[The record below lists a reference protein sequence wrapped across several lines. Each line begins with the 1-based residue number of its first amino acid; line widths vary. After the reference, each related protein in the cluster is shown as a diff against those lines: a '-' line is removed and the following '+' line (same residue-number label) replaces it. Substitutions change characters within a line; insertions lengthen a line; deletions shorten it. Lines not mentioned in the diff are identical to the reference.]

1 MVGPLHIVV
10 VGGSIGGLTAA
21 CLLRDSGHDVHI
33 YERSAVE
40 LQQRGAGI
48 GFLPAT
54 YRYLKDRA
62 GLDLASVCVQ
72 TDFIRY
78 LNRQGD
84 VTYELSHSY
93 LFSSWNTVYSNM
105 LRQLEPEKYV
115 LGHEL
120 VDFKNTDSG
129 AQARFTNGVTVD
141 ADLLIGADGI
151 GSVMRTQLQPRAT
164 GQYAGYVAW
173 RGMAPESVM
182 PAEFVE
188 RLGDSI
194 TYFVYQDSHILVY
207 PIPSSDSDVSAGNR
221 MINFVWYRN
230 YAEGDELNDVLTDR
244 SGNQRDISVPP
255 GHVAVKHVEELRS
268 TAQRVLPEILSS
280 VIQHTPEPF
289 IQVIYDIE
297 VEKMV
302 FGRICLL
309 GDAAFAVRPHAAAGT
324 AKASDD
330 GWALDTAIRESK
342 NLDEALRSWE
352 ARQLTVG
359 SRLLA
364 RTRRIGS
371 RSQFENNWDPTDPE
385 LIFGL
390 HKPGD

>member
-1 MVGPLHIVV
+1 
-10 VGGSIGGLTAA
+10 
-21 CLLRDSGHDVHI
+21 
-33 YERSAVE
+33 
-40 LQQRGAGI
+40 
-48 GFLPAT
+48 
-54 YRYLKDRA
+54 
-62 GLDLASVCVQ
+62 
-72 TDFIRY
+72 
-78 LNRQGD
+78 
-84 VTYELSHSY
+84 
-93 LFSSWNTVYSNM
+93 
-105 LRQLEPEKYV
+105 
-115 LGHEL
+115 
-120 VDFKNTDSG
+120 
-129 AQARFTNGVTVD
+129 
-141 ADLLIGADGI
+141 
-151 GSVMRTQLQPRAT
+151 
-164 GQYAGYVAW
+164 
-173 RGMAPESVM
+173 
-182 PAEFVE
+182 
-188 RLGDSI
+188 
-194 TYFVYQDSHILVY
+194 
-207 PIPSSDSDVSAGNR
+207 
-221 MINFVWYRN
+221 
-230 YAEGDELNDVLTDR
+230 
-244 SGNQRDISVPP
+244 
-255 GHVAVKHVEELRS
+255 VAVKHVEELRS

-330 GWALDTAIRESK
+330 GWALDTAIRENK